1 MIKVQNPVFCLESM
15 ISRENANP
23 SQIENEVADPDSES
37 DDDEVIK
44 IQHHRRY
51 RITTTFPFLKNNN
64 HKICHSNC
72 LPLTSFQCY
81 DT

>member
-1 MIKVQNPVFCLESM
+1 MG
-15 ISRENANP
+15 ATP

-51 RITTTFPFLKNNN
+51 RVSLHFFHCECREICRNLQTILCTCFHYATT
-64 HKICHSNC
+64 IS
-72 LPLTSFQCY
+72 
-81 DT
+81 

>member
-1 MIKVQNPVFCLESM
+1 MGAS
-15 ISRENANP
+15 P

-51 RITTTFPFLKNNN
+51 RVSFNYFFEVLVLASPYTFSAYK
-64 HKICHSNC
+64 S
-72 LPLTSFQCY
+72 
-81 DT
+81 